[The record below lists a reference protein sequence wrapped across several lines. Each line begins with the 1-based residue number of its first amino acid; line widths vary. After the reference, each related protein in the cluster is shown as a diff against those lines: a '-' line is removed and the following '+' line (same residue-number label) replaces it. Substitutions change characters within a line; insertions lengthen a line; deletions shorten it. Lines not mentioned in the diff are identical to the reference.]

1 MAGGVVSVLAAAF
14 GAIELP
20 GYLHKTASAHSVTP
34 AAVKTAAAQPTGT
47 DALDTKRLSDQSDL
61 LDQARNFS
69 QKKEYSKAEDIYRTI
84 LKTDPGNTEVKRLLA
99 SALFRQDKIDDSVKV
114 LNSIAEDKSSAPPPD
129 SQQ

>member
-1 MAGGVVSVLAAAF
+1 M
-14 GAIELP
+14 
-20 GYLHKTASAHSVTP
+20 
-34 AAVKTAAAQPTGT
+34 
-47 DALDTKRLSDQSDL
+47 